1 MSAEHSP
8 ETRDTL
14 YLEAAVFDLDG
25 VITDTARLH
34 AGSWKELID
43 DFLQDR
49 ARQAGQAFE
58 PFDRERDYRRYVD
71 GKPRYQGLASFL
83 ESRSIDLPWGDPD
96 DTPEQETICGLGNGK
111 DAIFAR
117 VLDREGVDLI
127 EGTLELVDRL
137 RAAGVRVAVASSSR
151 NCGPIL
157 ERAGVADRFEARV
170 DGETVMGTDLEG
182 KPAPDIFVEA
192 ARRVGASPAHTVV
205 FEDAVSGV
213 EAGRR
218 GDFGLVVGVAVD
230 ERARVSLREAGA
242 HLAWMQDR
250 MGELKVELLNA
261 WLASREHRRPGAL
274 AHWDELATRLRE
286 ARPVVFLD
294 YDGTLTPIVSRP
306 DEAVLSEGMRE
317 VVRRVARRF
326 PTTVV
331 SGRGRNDVASLVD
344 LPELNY
350 AGSHGFDISGP
361 KGNGGLKHEA
371 AAEVE
376 PIIDRVTGQLD
387 RKLTGVEGTVV
398 EPKRFTVAV
407 HYRLVADDE
416 IPTVESA
423 VESVVAEHDELQ
435 LAHGK
440 KVFEIR
446 PALDWDKGKA
456 VLWLLEALDLGGPDT
471 LPIYLGD
478 DTTDEDAFQALAD
491 RGIGFVVFDAPRPT
505 AARYQL
511 QDVWEVREFLDR
523 LARL

>member
-1 MSAEHSP
+1 MSA
-8 ETRDTL
+8 RDQPH
-14 YLEAAVFDLDG
+14 LEAAIFDLDG

-34 AGSWKELID
+34 AGAWKELID
-43 DFLQDR
+43 RYLEER
-49 ARQAGQAFE
+49 AGRRNEPFE
-58 PFDRERDYRRYVD
+58 PFDKEDDYRRYVD

-83 ESRSIDLPWGDPD
+83 ESRDIELPWGDADDGPD
-96 DTPEQETICGLGNGK
+96 QETVCGLGNRK

-117 VLDREGVDLI
+117 VLEREGVELI
-127 EGTLELVDRL
+127 DGTVELVDRL
-137 RAAGVRVAVASSSR
+137 REAGVRVAVASSSR

-157 ERAGVADRFEARV
+157 ERAGIADRFEARV
-170 DGETVMGTDLEG
+170 DGETVMQTDLEG

-192 ARRVGASPAHTVV
+192 ARRVGADPPHSVV

-213 EAGRR
+213 EAALR
-218 GDFGLVVGVAVD
+218 GDFGLVVGVVAD
-230 ERARVSLREAGA
+230 PAGRVSLREAGA
-242 HLAWMQDR
+242 HLVWEQER
-250 MGELKVELLNA
+250 MGELEPRLLNA

-274 AHWDELATRLRE
+274 AHWDELAARLRE

-306 DEAVLSEGMRE
+306 DEAVLSGEMRE
-317 VVRRVARRF
+317 AVRRVARRF

-331 SGRGRNDVASLVD
+331 SGRGREDVSTLVD

-361 KGNGGLKHEA
+361 KSEGDLKHEA

-376 PIIDRVTGQLD
+376 PVIEEVTRRLK
-387 RKLTGVEGTVV
+387 RELAEVEGTVV

-407 HYRLVADDE
+407 HYRLVDE
-416 IPTVESA
+416 RQVEAVESA
-423 VESVVAEHDELQ
+423 VESAVEAHDELQ

-456 VLWLLEALDLGGPDT
+456 VLWILEALELDGPDT
-471 LPIYLGD
+471 LPLYLGD
-478 DTTDEDAFQALAD
+478 DTTDEDAFQALED
-491 RGIGFVVFDAPRPT
+491 RGLGFVVFVEPRPT
-505 AARYQL
+505 AAGYQL
-511 QDVWEVREFLDR
+511 QDVTEVREFLDR
-523 LARL
+523 LADL